1 MIRKTSRA
9 VNLIHATAKLLA
21 GRNVLVCLTGP
32 AARSTA
38 GKMLNPHLYF
48 VALSFII
55 NPHPFVSCVVAQRAA
70 RTGLEVVI
78 VPKASVGAVNVL
90 ALLQIGNVILM
101 FVGIAGSCKCSGEC

>member
-21 GRNVLVCLTGP
+21 GRNVLVCLTGL

-38 GKMLNPHLYF
+38 
-48 VALSFII
+48 
-55 NPHPFVSCVVAQRAA
+55 VAQRAA

-78 VPKASVGAVNVL
+78 VPKASVGAVNVH

-101 FVGIAGSCKCSGEC
+101 FVGTAGSLVGMVRLGSLAKEAIIMSAGI